1 MNGTDIKKA
10 TTNKIKQVAN
20 AANNAANGNGSQKKK
35 KSTGLKP
42 IITTEDQ
49 QMPDAGQKPA
59 KMNSSRYALIWMT
72 DLQCALG

>member
-1 MNGTDIKKA
+1 MNGTDIKKVA
-10 TTNKIKQVAN
+10 SNKIKQVAN

-49 QMPDAGQKPA
+49 QMADASPKNAAKP
-59 KMNSSRYALIWMT
+59 NSAR
-72 DLQCALG
+72 